1 MKYRCRRWL
10 LLCSS
15 ILFAS
20 VAAAAP
26 PYDLVI
32 RGGRIVDGSGNPWFH
47 GDVAIRAD
55 RIAQIGRVPAGSGQ
69 RDLDAHGLIVAP
81 GFIDMH
87 SHSDYLLL
95 EDGNAEGKI
104 RQGVTT

>member
-1 MKYRCRRWL
+1 MHYSWAWMNGRRASPFAWAL
-10 LLCSS
+10 LTGFVGLT
-15 ILFAS
+15 
-20 VAAAAP
+20 AAAAE
-26 PYDLVI
+26 YDLVI

-87 SHSDYLLL
+87 SHSDY
-95 EDGNAEGKI
+95 
-104 RQGVTT
+104 